1 MWNKKTTKMAALVA
15 LIAIF
20 GSVIWTGVLVIFETL
35 SNPKQEQ
42 KTLSQEQI
50 NELLKSYS
58 GALNNSGMINTNTW
72 ISTEILTW
80 TTK

>member
-35 SNPKQEQ
+35 SSSKQEQ

-50 NELLKSYS
+50 NTLLKSYS
-58 GALNNSGMINTNTW
+58 GTLNNSWMINTNTW
-72 ISTEILTW
+72 ISTETLTW
-80 TTK
+80 TIK